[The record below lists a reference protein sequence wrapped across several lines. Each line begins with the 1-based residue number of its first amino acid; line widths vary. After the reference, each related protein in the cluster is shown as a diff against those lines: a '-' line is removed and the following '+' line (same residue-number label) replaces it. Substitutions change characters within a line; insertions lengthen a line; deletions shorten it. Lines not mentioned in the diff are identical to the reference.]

1 MVPKVRLN
9 MKSSVNLTK
18 TLSLLAGF
26 IFMTLIIT
34 SCAGSSTLV
43 KGTIMCHDG
52 EPFAGKEVVLVPLLP
67 GEKIEIF
74 SPSKG
79 GTREVL
85 LSVWNIDI
93 LGGEKIIFA
102 TGRSGRA
109 MKAETDSKG
118 SFVIK
123 NIDPGKYILLWMV
136 AGSAIVTGTKD
147 GFIRVVSEQGKT
159 SNLGKITLLPSNESV
174 IKWEKKHSQD

>member
-1 MVPKVRLN
+1 

-18 TLSLLAGF
+18 VISLLAGF
-26 IFMTLIIT
+26 IFMTLIIA
-34 SCAGSSTLV
+34 SCAGPSTLI
-43 KGTIMCHDG
+43 KGTIICHDG
-52 EPFAGKEVVLVPLLP
+52 EPFTGKEVVLIPLLP

-79 GTREVL
+79 GIREVL
-85 LSVWNIDI
+85 LSVWDLDI

-102 TGRSGRA
+102 TDRSGRA
-109 MKAETDSKG
+109 IKAKTDSKG

-123 NIDPGKYILLWMV
+123 NVDPGKYILLQMV
-136 AGSAIVTGTKD
+136 AGSAIIMGTKD
-147 GFIRVVSEQGKT
+147 GFIRVISEQEKT

-174 IKWEKKHSQD
+174 IEWEKKP